1 MSSIPR
7 AASLTLWLDAWLRGA
22 ASPDDV
28 LASLDPSFHQVFLGL
43 DPERPL
49 ATFEALGAIRL
60 LTTRVSVALTAA
72 GDPAGLAGP
81 PSFNAAAM
89 DAGEALLLPDA
100 GVGLVPAVVGGAVEW
115 LCLPANAPAP
125 LDRREARQV
134 LRSTLREVTGDLA
147 EQQIATWS
155 SEIPDLMMNPRD
167 AVLAPPG
174 MAPQDHDTLNSAA
187 LCLDIVAAARQIEPG
202 TISAWERSRF
212 DEAMRRLDSAARRA
226 LVALCGSSSD
236 NLSPS

>member
-72 GDPAGLAGP
+72 GD
-81 PSFNAAAM
+81 
-89 DAGEALLLPDA
+89 
-100 GVGLVPAVVGGAVEW
+100 
-115 LCLPANAPAP
+115 
-125 LDRREARQV
+125 
-134 LRSTLREVTGDLA
+134 
-147 EQQIATWS
+147 
-155 SEIPDLMMNPRD
+155 
-167 AVLAPPG
+167 
-174 MAPQDHDTLNSAA
+174 
-187 LCLDIVAAARQIEPG
+187 
-202 TISAWERSRF
+202 
-212 DEAMRRLDSAARRA
+212 
-226 LVALCGSSSD
+226 
-236 NLSPS
+236 LSLIHI